1 MFKIDSAFKPY
12 SRFLNFH
19 QGFTLVEMAIVL
31 IIFGLFLSA
40 TLVPLSAQRDL
51 SDYRTA
57 RSDLEQIKEALY
69 GFTIANGRLPCPPS
83 STSNGMES
91 SPCVGSLA
99 AGDVPWATLGTP
111 KADPWNNPYHY
122 RVDSN
127 FSQVSPLFNL
137 STTATALKIYSDSS
151 KSIYVANGV
160 SAVIYSSGKN
170 GAIQPPVSADE
181 LENTAITSSAT
192 YDNYFVSHDITQD
205 FDDIVTWVPTTVL
218 FNKMVS
224 AQKLP

>member
-1 MFKIDSAFKPY
+1 MCINLKSDNNLMMH
-12 SRFLNFH
+12 R
-19 QGFTLVEMAIVL
+19 GFTLVEMAIVL

-51 SDYRTA
+51 SDYKTA

-69 GFTIANGRLPCPPS
+69 GFAIANGRLPCPPS
-83 STSNGMES
+83 STSNGLES
-91 SPCVGSLA
+91 PPPCAGNLA
-99 AGDVPWATLGTP
+99 AGDIPWATLGTP
-111 KADPWNNPYHY
+111 RTDPWSNPYHY
-122 RVDSN
+122 RVDSS
-127 FSQVSPLFNL
+127 FAQASPLFNL
-137 STTATALKIYSDSS
+137 TTTATNLKVYSDSS
-151 KSIYVANGV
+151 KIGYIANGV

-181 LENTAITSSAT
+181 LENATITTVAT
-192 YDNYFVSHDITQD
+192 YDNNFVSHDITQD
-205 FDDIVTWVPTTVL
+205 FDDIVTWIPVTVL